1 MLPDP
6 NTAEAA
12 GWLMLAL
19 AGLASATLRVWQ
31 LVEKVRGRPTGGEVA
46 ADVAQRYVTRT
57 EFHRLESEVRKDI
70 SQMRAAM
77 DEDTDHLKDALH
89 DMQQQLQV
97 AITRSRDELAKALFD
112 RMNQIQGEVA
122 SVRADLARLDER
134 THRRS
139 G

>member
-19 AGLASATLRVWQ
+19 AGLASTALRVWQ

-57 EFHRLESEVRKDI
+57 EFQRHETEVRQELGRI
-70 SQMRAAM
+70 RAAM

-97 AITRSRDELAKALFD
+97 TITRSQNELAKELFD
-112 RMNQIQGEVA
+112 RMNKIQGDVA